1 MADTSTVRGNL
12 ELASVGGRTVVTRA
26 CAGNPLKLLVP
37 RPREHAAW
45 VYTSSFGGGLV
56 AGDQVALDVKVGP
69 GAACVLGTQSA
80 TKVYKC
86 PGDKFCRQELRATV
100 ASDGF
105 LVLAPDPVICFADA
119 AYEQYQRVDLEPG
132 GSLVV
137 LDWLS
142 SGRRER
148 GERWA
153 FRSYSSRLDVH
164 VGDEQVLCESLRLD
178 SSCISVGGEFK
189 TGGFDCIAV
198 VGLFGEKVVDAVSA
212 LLDMISGQP
221 FEPGQEIVEAVSP
234 VPHGAALRVMGS
246 TPELVGR
253 YLDEKLGFL
262 AELIGESPWSRKW

>member
-1 MADTSTVRGNL
+1 MTETSAVRGKL

-26 CAGNPLKLLVP
+26 CAGNPLKLLLP

-45 VYTSSFGGGLV
+45 VYTSSCGGGLG

-86 PGDKFCRQELRATV
+86 PGDKFCRQELRAKV
-100 ASDGF
+100 EGDGF
-105 LVLAPDPVICFADA
+105 LVLAPDPVICFADS

-132 GSLVV
+132 SSLVV
-137 LDWLS
+137 LDWIS
-142 SGRRER
+142 SGRRLR

-178 SSCISVGGEFK
+178 STRSPVGSEFK
-189 TGGFDCIAV
+189 TGGFDCLAV

-234 VPHGAALRVMGS
+234 VSHGAALRVMGS